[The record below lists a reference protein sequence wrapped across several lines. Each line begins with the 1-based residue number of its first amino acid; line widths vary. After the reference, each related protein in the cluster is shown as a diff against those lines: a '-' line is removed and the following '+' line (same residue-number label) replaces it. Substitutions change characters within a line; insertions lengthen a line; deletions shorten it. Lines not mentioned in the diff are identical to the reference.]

1 MLGTRNDNVTKNIN
15 KWSVSKRGERMG
27 YEGKHSPQ
35 RKIEHDTH
43 HDLTKLEENGIHA
56 QPVSEKEFPSYLENH
71 EYVFANFY
79 APWCIWCQRLEP
91 IWEAF
96 AEQSEVDE
104 DTFHVSIVKV
114 DCVANRRLCTDQ
126 RIQAFPTLRMFYH
139 QKAQMPDYRGDRTVE
154 GFMDHL
160 RTKMSIN
167 HHIASLPEESKQ
179 AHREMHEVE
188 EHPGCLLVGFLL
200 VNRVPGNFHI
210 ESRSAYH
217 NLNPAMAN
225 LSHTVNSLSF
235 GPSIS
240 RRQQSTLDSIP
251 EEFFPKKSL
260 GPMNGNDYVIK
271 SLHTA
276 WHHYIKV
283 VSTHVGKGFTSDRNL
298 LAYQMVES
306 SQIMNYDVLEVP
318 EARFSYDLSPMAV
331 VIEKK
336 GKRWYEFITSIAALI
351 GGTFTVVGLISSFLG
366 IVLKAGK
373 KA

>member
-1 MLGTRNDNVTKNIN
+1 
-15 KWSVSKRGERMG
+15 MG

-235 GPSIS
+235 GPSTI
-240 RRQQSTLDSIP
+240 
-251 EEFFPKKSL
+251 
-260 GPMNGNDYVIK
+260 
-271 SLHTA
+271 
-276 WHHYIKV
+276 
-283 VSTHVGKGFTSDRNL
+283 
-298 LAYQMVES
+298 
-306 SQIMNYDVLEVP
+306 
-318 EARFSYDLSPMAV
+318 
-331 VIEKK
+331 
-336 GKRWYEFITSIAALI
+336 
-351 GGTFTVVGLISSFLG
+351 
-366 IVLKAGK
+366 
-373 KA
+373 